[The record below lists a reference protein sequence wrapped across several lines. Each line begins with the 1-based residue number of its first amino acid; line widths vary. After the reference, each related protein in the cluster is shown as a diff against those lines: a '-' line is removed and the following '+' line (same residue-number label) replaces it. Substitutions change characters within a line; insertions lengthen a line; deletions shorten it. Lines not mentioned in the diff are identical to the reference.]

1 VLIPDPSITTGK
13 TILMPENILWRQGMR
28 HGEDKISS
36 FSRFIGNCVIRKDYK
51 KQLKERAMSVII
63 QSGGN
68 AGTKKNG
75 NIRE

>member
-1 VLIPDPSITTGK
+1 
-13 TILMPENILWRQGMR
+13 MR

-36 FSRFIGNCVIRKDYK
+36 RFSRFIGNCVIRKDYK

>member
-1 VLIPDPSITTGK
+1 
-13 TILMPENILWRQGMR
+13 MR

-36 FSRFIGNCVIRKDYK
+36 RFSRFIGNCVIRKDYK

-68 AGTKKNG
+68 AGNKEKWKHKGVVGTFTV
-75 NIRE
+75 

>member
-1 VLIPDPSITTGK
+1 
-13 TILMPENILWRQGMR
+13 MAARHAAWRGLNLQPLF
-28 HGEDKISS
+28 S
-36 FSRFIGNCVIRKDYK
+36 FYLLGNCVIRKDYK